1 MASDKYITIGK
12 LKSIVYLNLMKQQET
27 MESRMLLCALLAE
40 GIGWDLEFRE
50 KDSDLQSIFKKLEPY
65 RGKLL
70 NLTRESCCTAISSII
85 GSVEPDLLVAMLD
98 FPTLNHVDGDY
109 AEFNTSKYGHLSA
122 RAPRKYGMTEEFDL
136 NKFSIRRKDVKL
148 TDTMDPYLKDMSVYA
163 EKWGDDLKN
172 FGNRYIWQWKI
183 PGSDYLML
191 KNNLAIIVNKLLET
205 QSNIKTSL
213 EMLDSHQTVVLFCRL
228 VAVYCAEWFKR
239 EFNGNDRGNNALED
253 IGLNGLGL
261 AKEIFCL
268 AYGEKNVCHA
278 GKHREWLWSMYVQGG
293 LPVNYIVQNNQNNQ
307 NNNMVDILAA
317 YFTPGE
323 QPSRELAEKD
333 EVFRNQVMAQSDSI
347 RFYLDC
353 LSALRQDGDVG
364 WPISEADLSHE
375 PFVSFRE
382 FVLEGKRMA
391 DQRRRQSKFYLEW
404 LAWKSN
410 DNDQLAM
417 ALLLC
422 MHSNPQTARPNKDI
436 PIETA
441 RMWGIPD
448 DENLFEIVVKQGRIP
463 LLTIPFYRAVGRD
476 YFYNAGG
483 FFKFILASDHGRY
496 PAESHCGV
504 LIGERRI
511 SWLHPLTIGWR
522 TSEREGDTL
531 QTLDLP
537 PCIPFTL
544 EQQNR
549 WSSRKQVGEKAL
561 FVLDRMKFKVEAG
574 VPETAVC
581 GESLW
586 IPVYSRIEYSY
597 GGKKLT
603 ILPYVAGTLYVEPQ
617 EQLFSNAI
625 HYRNGKVEYRD
636 NDDVVHHAFLIKSST
651 KFKGYIENG
660 TESIRVI
667 ENLKWNYAGQLGFCD
682 VVVSDGATG
691 KKASVSCFVIP
702 DEATLERNLQHYQIR
717 SSNLNAEILPVNR
730 NEQVDT
736 VPYTIRSGNDSLTLE
751 VYRPISDDGSIFIRN
766 TDVVIPANIN
776 YLPLKFL
783 AFYQLRRVDEHGCVR
798 LDFAQKS
805 GPGSVWYAI
814 YKDLYYPNN
823 QNVVSILNVNFMP
836 YSSNVIGNNRQG
848 YFINLNGD
856 RLKSCRFLF
865 YEFASGKIV
874 DVQCIEQDG
883 KTELHFDSP
892 NEGMLFQ
899 TMAELDT
906 LPLYYFRPRYVPS
919 FSQANEAALD
929 SKKSKKRRFRRYKR
943 ICRYAHQPD
952 WDGAVRDFRL
962 AIEHSLY
969 FNVFDRLCALT
980 WTSKDDFKD
989 NCLQCKLCDVRKTK
1003 LSPISF
1009 RFAQFFVSLCA
1020 QTEQVDYQDLYR
1032 LSSEMLFDWWAVSRS
1047 AWLEV
1052 IRQSGQNKEQQARLK
1067 SAVQELLESKPDD
1080 GTMEQDKKRI
1090 VDEFWQLPMQFRRR
1104 NQTVNR
1110 VAQCL
1115 RGNETDA
1122 NMDMKHEQRLGC
1134 KNNSEHINLSDFDRI
1149 DYAALYQ
1156 LLCKIN
1162 SNYI

>member
-323 QPSRELAEKD
+323 HPSRELAEKD

-751 VYRPISDDGSIFIRN
+751 VYRPISDDGSIFIRD
-766 TDVVIPANIN
+766 TDVLIPANIN
-776 YLPLKFL
+776 YHPLKFL

-823 QNVVSILNVNFMP
+823 QNVVSILNVKFMP
-836 YSSNVIGNNRQG
+836 YSSNVIENNRQG

-874 DVQCIEQDG
+874 NVQCIEQDG

-919 FSQANEAALD
+919 SSQSNEAALD
-929 SKKSKKRRFRRYKR
+929 YNTRNLRRHKRV
-943 ICRYAHQPD
+943 CRYAHQPD
-952 WDGAVRDFRL
+952 WEGAVRDFRL

-969 FNVFDRLCALT
+969 FNVFDRQCALT
-980 WTSKDDFKD
+980 WTSKDDFRDDCYQCNFKD
-989 NCLQCKLCDVRKTK
+989 NCHQCKLCDVHKTE
-1003 LSPISF
+1003 LRSISF
-1009 RFAQFFVSLCA
+1009 RFAQFFVSLCG
-1020 QTEQVDYQDLYR
+1020 QTEQVDYQALYR

-1047 AWLEV
+1047 TWLEV

-1080 GTMEQDKKRI
+1080 GTMEPDKKRI
-1090 VDEFWQLPMQFRRR
+1090 VAEFWQLPMRFRRSR
-1104 NQTVNR
+1104 LSTNR

-1115 RGNETDA
+1115 RDDAKDA
-1122 NMDMKHEQRLGC
+1122 NMDMGHEQRSGRM
-1134 KNNSEHINLSDFDRI
+1134 SDFDGI

-1156 LLCKIN
+1156 LLCKTKQ
-1162 SNYI
+1162 

>member
-1 MASDKYITIGK
+1 MTIGK

-27 MESRMLLCALLAE
+27 MESCMLLCVLLTE

-50 KDSDLQSIFKKLEPY
+50 KDSALQSIFKKLEPY
-65 RGKLL
+65 RKKLL
-70 NLTRESCCTAISSII
+70 KLTWESCCTAISSII
-85 GSVEPDLLVAMLD
+85 GSVEPDRLVAMLD
-98 FPTLNHVDGDY
+98 SPMLNHVDGEY

-122 RAPRKYGMTEEFDL
+122 PVSREYGVTQECEL
-136 NKFSIRRKDVKL
+136 NKTSIRRKEVRL
-148 TDTMDPYLKDMSVYA
+148 VEATDIRSENLSAFA

-172 FGNRYIWQWKI
+172 FGKRYIWQWKI
-183 PGSDYLML
+183 PASIYKEL
-191 KNNLAIIVNKLLET
+191 KENLAEFVKELSLKQDNII
-205 QSNIKTSL
+205 TSIREL
-213 EMLDSHQTVVLFCRL
+213 GNDLHIVFSRL

-239 EFNGNDRGNNALED
+239 EFNGNDRGNNALEA
-253 IGLNGLGL
+253 IGLKDQGISE
-261 AKEIFCL
+261 EIFCR
-268 AYGEKNVCHA
+268 AYGEENVYRA
-278 GKHREWLWSMYVQGG
+278 GNLREWLWSMYVQGG
-293 LPVNYIVQNNQNNQ
+293 LPVNYIVHNNQNNQ

-317 YFTPGE
+317 YFAPEE
-323 QPSRELAEKD
+323 QALD
-333 EVFRNQVMAQSDSI
+333 EDKFFHNQVMAQSESI
-347 RFYLDC
+347 RSYIDC
-353 LSALRQDGDVG
+353 LRTLHQDGNVG
-364 WPISEADLSHE
+364 WPIAEEDLSRE
-375 PFVSFRE
+375 PFVTFRN
-382 FVLEGKRMA
+382 FVLEGKRKA

-422 MHSNPQTARPNKDI
+422 LHSNPQTIRPNKDI

-441 RMWGIPD
+441 RMWGIHD
-448 DENLFEIVVKQGRIP
+448 DENLFEIVIKQGRIP

-483 FFKFILASDHGRY
+483 FFKFILASDYGRY
-496 PAESHCGV
+496 PAESHYGV
-504 LIGERRI
+504 LSGERRI

-537 PCIPFTL
+537 PCIPFAL

-549 WSSRKQVGEKAL
+549 WSSRKLIGEKAL
-561 FVLDRMKFKVEAG
+561 FVLDRMKFRVEAG
-574 VPETAVC
+574 MPETAVC

-597 GGKKLT
+597 GGKKLA

-636 NDDVVHHAFLIKSST
+636 KDDVVHPAFLIKSST
-651 KFKGYIENG
+651 KFNGYIENG
-660 TESIRVI
+660 TETPRFREKLIGNNA
-667 ENLKWNYAGQLGFCD
+667 EQHGFCE
-682 VVVSDGATG
+682 VVVLDKATG

-702 DEATLERNLQHYQIR
+702 DDATLERDLRLYQIR
-717 SSNLNAEILPVNR
+717 SSNLDAETLSVNS
-730 NEQVDT
+730 NEQADT
-736 VPYTIRSGNDSLTLE
+736 VKYTIRSGSDSLDLE
-751 VYRPISDDGSIFIRN
+751 VYRPIRDNGSIFIQN
-766 TDVVIPANIN
+766 TDKPVTLKMI
-776 YLPLKFL
+776 PLKFL
-783 AFYQLRRVDEHGCVR
+783 ALYQLRRVDEHGCVR
-798 LDFAQKS
+798 LDFAQES
-805 GPGSVWYAI
+805 DPRSVRNAI
-814 YKDLYYPNN
+814 YRDLYYQNI
-823 QNVVSILNVNFMP
+823 QNVVSILDVKFMP
-836 YSSNVIGNNRQG
+836 YSSNVIENNRQG

-856 RLKSCRFLF
+856 RLKFCRFLF

-899 TMAELDT
+899 TLTGLDIP
-906 LPLYYFRPRYVPS
+906 PLYYFRPRYVPS
-919 FSQANEAALD
+919 SSQANEAALD
-929 SKKSKKRRFRRYKR
+929 YNTRNFRRHKR
-943 ICRYAHQPD
+943 VCRYAHQPD

-962 AIEHSLY
+962 AVEHSLY

-980 WTSKDDFKD
+980 WTSNDFQDDCY
-989 NCLQCKLCDVRKTK
+989 NCQLCDDMQMPELR
-1003 LSPISF
+1003 SIRSISF

-1020 QTEQVDYQDLYR
+1020 QTEQVDYQALYR
-1032 LSSEMLFDWWAVSRS
+1032 LSSEMLFDWWAISRS
-1047 AWLEV
+1047 TWLEV
-1052 IRQSGQNKEQQARLK
+1052 IRQSGQNKEEQARLK

-1080 GTMEQDKKRI
+1080 VTMEPDKKRI

-1122 NMDMKHEQRLGC
+1122 NMDMGHMQR
-1134 KNNSEHINLSDFDRI
+1134 SDRMSDFDGI
-1149 DYAALYQ
+1149 KYADLYK
-1156 LLCKIN
+1156 LLCKTRQ
-1162 SNYI
+1162 

>member
-1 MASDKYITIGK
+1 
-12 LKSIVYLNLMKQQET
+12 
-27 MESRMLLCALLAE
+27 MESRMLLCTLLAE
-40 GIGWDLEFRE
+40 GLGWELDFQE
-50 KDSDLQSIFKKLEPY
+50 KDNVWQVMFGTLNPFRKKLL
-65 RGKLL
+65 KLS
-70 NLTRESCCTAISSII
+70 REACCAAISSII
-85 GSVEPDLLVAMLD
+85 GPVGPDRLVALLD
-98 FPTLNHVDGDY
+98 SPMLNHVDGEY
-109 AEFNTSKYGHLSA
+109 AEFNTSNYGHSSA
-122 RAPRKYGMTEEFDL
+122 QASREYVLIQEFDM
-136 NKFSIRRKDVKL
+136 KKTSIRREEVRPVEATDVCSENL
-148 TDTMDPYLKDMSVYA
+148 SAFA
-163 EKWGDDLKN
+163 EKWDDNLEN
-172 FGNRYIWQWKI
+172 FGKRYIWQWKI
-183 PGSDYLML
+183 PASIYKEL
-191 KNNLAIIVNKLLET
+191 KENLAKFVQELSLKQNNII
-205 QSNIKTSL
+205 TSIREL
-213 EMLDSHQTVVLFCRL
+213 GNDLHIVFSRL

-239 EFNGNDRGNNALED
+239 EFNGNNGGNNALEA
-253 IGLNGLGL
+253 IGLKDQGISE
-261 AKEIFCL
+261 EIFCR
-268 AYGEKNVCHA
+268 AYGEENVYRA
-278 GKHREWLWSMYVQGG
+278 GNLREWLWSMYVQGG
-293 LPVNYIVQNNQNNQ
+293 LPVNYIVHNNQNNQ

-317 YFTPGE
+317 YFAPEE
-323 QPSRELAEKD
+323 QALD
-333 EVFRNQVMAQSDSI
+333 EDKFFHNQVMAQSESI
-347 RFYLDC
+347 RSYIDC
-353 LSALRQDGDVG
+353 LRTLHQDGNVG
-364 WPISEADLSHE
+364 WPIAEEDLSRE
-375 PFVSFRE
+375 PFVSFRN
-382 FVLEGKRMA
+382 FVLEGKRKA

-422 MHSNPQTARPNKDI
+422 LHSNPQTIRPNKDI

-448 DENLFEIVVKQGRIP
+448 DENLFEFEIVIKQGRIP

-476 YFYNAGG
+476 YFYNTGG
-483 FFKFILASDHGRY
+483 YFKFILASDYGRY
-496 PAESHCGV
+496 PAESHYGV
-504 LIGERRI
+504 LNGERRI
-511 SWLHPLTIGWR
+511 SWLLPLTIGWR
-522 TSEREGDTL
+522 TSEREGGTL

-544 EQQNR
+544 EKQNR

-561 FVLDRMKFKVEAG
+561 FVLDRMKFKVETG
-574 VPETAVC
+574 SPEVAVC

-586 IPVYSRIEYSY
+586 IPVYSRIECSY
-597 GGKKLT
+597 GGKKLA

-617 EQLFSNAI
+617 EQLFSNAVR
-625 HYRNGKVEYRD
+625 YRNGKVEYRD
-636 NDDVVHHAFLIKSST
+636 KDNVVHPVFLIKRST
-651 KFKGYIENG
+651 KFNGYIENG
-660 TESIRVI
+660 TETPRFREKLIGNNA
-667 ENLKWNYAGQLGFCD
+667 EQHGFCE
-682 VVVSDGATG
+682 VVVLDKATG

-702 DEATLERNLQHYQIR
+702 DDATLERDLRLYQIR
-717 SSNLNAEILPVNR
+717 SSNLDAEILSVNS
-730 NEQVDT
+730 NEQADT
-736 VPYTIRSGNDSLTLE
+736 VKYTIRSGSDSLDLE
-751 VYRPISDDGSIFIRN
+751 VYRPIRDKGSIFIRN
-766 TDVVIPANIN
+766 TDKPVTIN
-776 YLPLKFL
+776 MIPLKFL

-836 YSSNVIGNNRQG
+836 YSSNVIENNRQG

-899 TMAELDT
+899 TLAELDA

-919 FSQANEAALD
+919 AFQANEAALD
-929 SKKSKKRRFRRYKR
+929 SKKRRFRRCKR

-962 AIEHSLY
+962 AIVHSLY

-989 NCLQCKLCDVRKTK
+989 NCLQCQLCDVRKTK
-1003 LSPISF
+1003 LLPISF

-1020 QTEQVDYQDLYR
+1020 QTEQVDYQALYR

-1047 AWLEV
+1047 TWLEV
-1052 IRQSGQNKEQQARLK
+1052 IRQSGQNKEEQARLK

-1080 GTMEQDKKRI
+1080 GTMEPDKKRI

-1122 NMDMKHEQRLGC
+1122 NMDMKHEQRSGRM
-1134 KNNSEHINLSDFDRI
+1134 SDFDGI
-1149 DYAALYQ
+1149 KYADLYM
-1156 LLCKIN
+1156 LLCN
-1162 SNYI
+1162 TRQ

>member
-1 MASDKYITIGK
+1 
-12 LKSIVYLNLMKQQET
+12 
-27 MESRMLLCALLAE
+27 MESCMLLCVLLTE

-50 KDSDLQSIFKKLEPY
+50 KDSALQSIFKKLEPF
-65 RGKLL
+65 RKKLL
-70 NLTRESCCTAISSII
+70 KLSREACCANISSMI
-85 GSVEPDLLVAMLD
+85 GPVEPDRLVAMLD
-98 FPTLNHVDGDY
+98 SPMLSHVDGEHV
-109 AEFNTSKYGHLSA
+109 EFNRSKYGHLSA
-122 RAPRKYGMTEEFDL
+122 PASREYGVTQECDL
-136 NKFSIRRKDVKL
+136 KKTSIRRKEVRPVEATDVCSENL
-148 TDTMDPYLKDMSVYA
+148 SAFT

-172 FGNRYIWQWKI
+172 FGKRYIWQWKI
-183 PGSDYLML
+183 PSSVYEIL
-191 KNNLAIIVNKLLET
+191 KKNLAKIVNEFFGT
-205 QSNIKTSL
+205 QGNIKTTIKRL
-213 EMLDSHQTVVLFCRL
+213 GNDQAIRLFSRL

-239 EFNGNDRGNNALED
+239 EFNGYDLENNALED
-253 IGLNGLGL
+253 IGLIGPGI
-261 AKEIFCL
+261 AQEIFCR
-268 AYGEKNVCHA
+268 AYGEENVCHA
-278 GKHREWLWSMYVQGG
+278 GNHREWLWSMYVQGG
-293 LPVNYIVQNNQNNQ
+293 LPVNYIVQKNR
-307 NNNMVDILAA
+307 NNNMVDTLAA
-317 YFTPGE
+317 YFAPGE
-323 QPSRELAEKD
+323 QTSEELSGED
-333 EVFRNQVMAQSDSI
+333 DVFRNQVMAQSDSI
-347 RFYLDC
+347 RSYVDC
-353 LSALRQDGDVG
+353 LSALRQDGDIG
-364 WPISEADLSHE
+364 WPIAEEDLLQE
-375 PFVSFRE
+375 PFVSFRK
-382 FVLEGKRMA
+382 FVLEGRRKA
-391 DQRRRQSKFYLEW
+391 DQRRRQGKFYLEW
-404 LAWKSN
+404 LAWKS
-410 DNDQLAM
+410 DDDDQLAM

-422 MHSNPQTARPNKDI
+422 LHSNSQTTRPNKDI

-448 DENLFEIVVKQGRIP
+448 DENLFEIVIKQGRIP

-483 FFKFILASDHGRY
+483 FFKFILASDYGRY
-496 PAESHCGV
+496 SAESHYGV
-504 LIGERRI
+504 LSGERRI

-561 FVLDRMKFKVEAG
+561 FVLDRMKFKVETG
-574 VPETAVC
+574 SPEAAVC

-597 GGKKLT
+597 GGKKLA

-617 EQLFSNAI
+617 EQLFSNAVR
-625 HYRNGKVEYRD
+625 YRNGKVEYRD
-636 NDDVVHHAFLIKSST
+636 KDDVAHPAFLIKPST
-651 KFKGYIENG
+651 TFKGYIEDG
-660 TESIRVI
+660 TEAIRI
-667 ENLKWNYAGQLGFCD
+667 RKNLKWNYAGQLGFCD
-682 VVVSDGATG
+682 VVVSDEATG
-691 KKASVSCFVIP
+691 KKATVSCFVIP

-717 SSNLNAEILPVNR
+717 SSNLNAEILPVNS

-766 TDVVIPANIN
+766 TDVLIPANIN

-805 GPGSVWYAI
+805 GPGSVWYTI

-823 QNVVSILNVNFMP
+823 QNVVEILKIRFMP
-836 YSSNVIGNNRQG
+836 YSSNIIKNNRQG

-856 RLKSCRFLF
+856 RLKFCRFLF

-899 TMAELDT
+899 TLAELDT

-919 FSQANEAALD
+919 SSQANEAALNYNT
-929 SKKSKKRRFRRYKR
+929 RNFRRHKR
-943 ICRYAHQPD
+943 VCRYAHQPD

-962 AIEHSLY
+962 AIVHSLY

-989 NCLQCKLCDVRKTK
+989 NCLQCQLCDVRKTK
-1003 LSPISF
+1003 LLPISF

-1020 QTEQVDYQDLYR
+1020 QTEQVDYQALYR

-1047 AWLEV
+1047 TWLEV
-1052 IRQSGQNKEQQARLK
+1052 IRQSGQNKEEQARLK

-1080 GTMEQDKKRI
+1080 GTMEPDKKR
-1090 VDEFWQLPMQFRRR
+1090 VVAEFWRLPMRFRRS
-1104 NQTVNR
+1104 NLSANR

-1115 RGNETDA
+1115 RGDAKDA
-1122 NMDMKHEQRLGC
+1122 NMDMGHEQRSGRM
-1134 KNNSEHINLSDFDRI
+1134 SDFDGI
-1149 DYAALYQ
+1149 NYADLYEF
-1156 LLCKIN
+1156 LCN
-1162 SNYI
+1162 